1 MRIRGA
7 MRTARRRSGFIEDIA
22 KKTDYYK
29 QLSARYPDDP
39 DSVNYY
45 MNLPHRVKLFD
56 YNAPDQVRTEMM
68 SAMDSIRYMVKFL
81 HCAFVA
87 MEPETGAVKAWVGD
101 IDYNHWQYDKVT
113 AERQPGSTF
122 KLCVYT
128 AAMEAGLGPCDD
140 RVDEWKQYDAFDKDG
155 KPTKWTPR
163 NANGYYTGG
172 AMSLKHAFSNSINS
186 VAVSVAH
193 EVGLNRVADVAH
205 KLGIT
210 SPIKRNS
217 GNAARHGGC
226 HSARTGRRL
235 LHGDEQ
241 GQAQRA
247 GICHPHRGQRR

>member
-1 MRIRGA
+1 
-7 MRTARRRSGFIEDIA
+7 
-22 KKTDYYK
+22 
-29 QLSARYPDDP
+29 
-39 DSVNYY
+39 

-163 NANGYYTGG
+163 KANGYYTGG
-172 AMSLKHAFSNSINS
+172 ARSLKHAFSNSINS

-193 EVGLNRVADVAH
+193 EGGLNRVADVAH

-210 SPIKRNS
+210 SPIKETPAMPLGTEDVTLLELVDAYCTVMNKGRHNVPEFVTRIEDKD
-217 GNAARHGGC
+217 GNVLYVG
-226 HSARTGRRL
+226 
-235 LHGDEQ
+235 E
-241 GQAQRA
+241 
-247 GICHPHRGQRR
+247 P